1 MRAQPV
7 VVVLAAG
14 QGARFTGTAHKLE
27 QSLGSHSVLGQVLE
41 RALGSQLPVVVVTT
55 ERLAEQARRH
65 VASRDIVIV
74 PAAGS
79 DSALPLGM
87 GYSIAAGV
95 SARSH
100 ATGWLIM
107 PGDMPMVRSDTLV
120 AVAKGLAD
128 HPIAYAQYHGRRGH
142 PVGFSAELFTELLK
156 LNGETGAKRLLARYP
171 ALGVDVE
178 DPGVLV
184 DIDTEADLLLV
195 RAGIGQP
202 GDAPA
207 NTQLPAAPGV
217 STVG

>member
-14 QGARFTGTAHKLE
+14 QGTRFTGTAHKLE
-27 QSLGSHSVLGQVLE
+27 QSLGSHSVLGQVLQ
-41 RALGSQLPVVVVTT
+41 RALASQLPVVVVTT

-100 ATGWLIM
+100 APGWLVM
-107 PGDMPMVRSDTLV
+107 PGDMPMVRSDTLG
-120 AVAKGLAD
+120 AVAQALAD
-128 HPIAYAQYHGRRGH
+128 HPIAFAQYRGRRGH
-142 PVGFSAELFTELLK
+142 PVGFAAELFTELLK
-156 LNGETGAKRLLARYP
+156 LNGENGAKRLVARYP
-171 ALGVDVE
+171 AYGVELD

-184 DIDTEADLLLV
+184 DIDTEADLDLV
-195 RAGIGQP
+195 RAGTGQALDTP
-202 GDAPA
+202 LLVAPA
-207 NTQLPAAPGV
+207 TPGV
-217 STVG
+217 PIG